1 MNSISTKKFVAGFAG
16 FAIALS
22 LVLGA
27 AAPAQAATVA
37 ELQVMIAQLQAQLSG
52 ASTPAATASY
62 TFARNLTV
70 GSAGADVKN
79 LQIVLNSNAATRVA
93 VSGAGSPGKETST
106 FGPATKAA
114 VIKFQVLK
122 SVTPAVGYVG
132 PQTRAKLAL
141 VSAGPAV
148 VVTPVVTTP
157 GTTPVIVVPTG
168 SGLRVSLA
176 ADSANTALVAG
187 QAIGELGKF
196 TFVNPTA
203 APITITN
210 LAFMRTGASSDSTL
224 SNIYLYQGAN
234 RLTDAAGLSNSLF
247 NFNASAGIVTIPAG
261 SSVSLSVRAD
271 IAAGTSGQLVG
282 VQLKSVGSNG
292 SVDSGV
298 VFPISSYSQTISSA
312 SIGTAAFTYT
322 GPSNASENPTSD
334 VRVFESSVVIS
345 THAARL
351 ESIAF
356 ENRGSSNDADFT
368 NLRLFVDGVQVGN
381 TVASLV
387 NDRATFDLAANPLRL
402 ETGTRI
408 FKVLANIIGGS
419 GETYDIQVRRTADVR
434 IVDVELGQPILATD
448 SNSFPVSAA
457 AANTVS
463 AASLSVNRAP
473 NSPSTN
479 ISVGATNVKLASFEF
494 RASGE
499 NVKIETITVDADST
513 IQTTGGFDNGKVFLN
528 GVQVGS
534 TLDISASGTDFDFG
548 SSFILTQGQIA
559 VVDIYADAKTSTSTN
574 YADTST
580 LDVGVSVAAADTEG
594 VDSGDSVSAIS
605 EVEGFTR
612 TISAASV
619 SLTKYSGYGNQTMI
633 GGTNNAKL
641 GAFTLSAGSTEG
653 VNINTLTVTLSADE
667 SASITDLVLKDSVTG
682 TVLATAKLT
691 PSTSNSYSVNFV
703 VPMSSTKT
711 IDLFG
716 NIKSGANSG
725 AWIAAVDGSGTG
737 ATTATSVTLSSANL
751 QTITVG
757 SGTLTVA
764 VNDGSTP
771 NAKTVIAGSTMQ
783 LVGSFKFTAQNS
795 PFTVQELMV
804 KVPANAATSVSAVVL
819 KYKDASGAEQT
830 ISQSLTTSSGAQT
843 HATATYTGLSAY
855 ISNVQNID
863 VYVNVPTIAAG
874 ASTGA
879 AISVTLDANEG
890 FKAID
895 SAGTSDTSLNASDLS
910 SSDTS
915 GKGTLYVRKTVPTL
929 AAVALDNCSPTAGC
943 ILSTAT
949 DAPIGRVKITADSA
963 GDIGWKKISFTISK
977 TAALT
982 LSATSSL
989 KLYSGSN
996 QIAGTFGTTT
1006 GALLGGLDSLQNL
1019 STGNLTFV
1027 ATSEEQIQAGQYK
1040 TYELRATIGGTA
1052 AGDNSVSVSIA
1063 NPSTSITSGTASAV
1077 GITVASTPS
1086 FTWTDLSASDV
1097 SGGSVHSESTSDWTN
1112 DYLVK
1117 DLSLT
1122 LATQAKSI

>member
-234 RLTDAAGLSNSLF
+234 RLTDAAGLSNSNF
-247 NFNASAGIVTIPAG
+247 NFNSSAGIVTIPAG

-312 SIGTAAFTYT
+312 SIGTASFTYT
-322 GPSNASENPTSD
+322 GPTSASENPTND
-334 VRVFESSVVIS
+334 VRVYESSVVIS

-351 ESIAF
+351 ESISF
-356 ENRGSSNDADFT
+356 ENRGSANDTDFR
-368 NLRLFVDGVQVGN
+368 NFRLFVDGVQVGN
-381 TVASLV
+381 TVESLV
-387 NDRATFDLAANPLRL
+387 KDRATFDLSANPLRL

-408 FKVLANIIGGS
+408 IKVLADIIGGS

-434 IVDVELGQPILATD
+434 VVDVELGQPILATD
-448 SNSFPVSAA
+448 AGGSFPVSAA

-499 NVKIETITVDADST
+499 NVKIETITVDADSSL
-513 IQTTGGFDNGKVFLN
+513 QTTGGFDNGKVFLN

-548 SSFILTQGQIA
+548 SSFILTQGQVA
-559 VVDIYADAKTSTSTN
+559 VVDVYADAKTSTSTN
-574 YADTST
+574 YADGST

-612 TISAASV
+612 TVSAASV
-619 SLTKYSGYGNQTMI
+619 TLTKYSGYGNQTMI

-682 TVLATAKLT
+682 TVLATAKPT

-725 AWIAAVDGSGTG
+725 AWIATVDGSGTG

-764 VNDGSTP
+764 VNTGSTP
-771 NAKTVIAGSTMQ
+771 DTKTVVAGSTQ
-783 LVGSFKFTAQNS
+783 QKVGSFRFTAQNS
-795 PFTVQELMV
+795 PFTVQEVMV
-804 KVPANAATSVSAVVL
+804 KVPANAATSVSNVVL

-830 ISQSLTTSSGAQT
+830 ASQALTLSSGAQT
-843 HATATYTGLSAY
+843 HATATYTGLSAF
-855 ISNVQNID
+855 VPQNTDRDID
-863 VYVNVPTIAAG
+863 VYVDVSTIESG

-879 AISVTLDANEG
+879 AVSVTLDANEG

-895 SAGTSDTSLNASDLS
+895 SAGTSDTSLNASDLGS
-910 SSDTS
+910 ADTS
-915 GKGTLYVRKTVPTL
+915 GKGTLYVRKSVPTL
-929 AAVALDNCSPTAGC
+929 EAVALDSTTLLAG
-943 ILSTAT
+943 SNVA
-949 DAPIGRVKITADSA
+949 IGRVKVTANAA
-963 GDIGWKKISFTISK
+963 GDMGWKKISFTVNK
-977 TAALT
+977 TAAIT
-982 LSATSSL
+982 LGATTTM
-989 KLYSGSN
+989 KLYNLASN
-996 QIAGTFGTTT
+996 TEILGTFGTTT
-1006 GALLGGLDSLQNL
+1006 SATTAGVDSL
-1019 STGNLTFV
+1019 SGATSGNLTFV
-1027 ATSEEQIQAGQYK
+1027 ATSEEQIAMGSSI
-1040 TYELRATIGGTA
+1040 TYELRTTVGGLA
-1052 AGDNSVSVSIA
+1052 SGSNSVSVSIA
-1063 NPSTSITSGTASAV
+1063 NPSTSISTDTASTV

-1086 FTWTDLSASDV
+1086 FTWTDRSASAV

-1117 DLSLT
+1117 TLPLT
-1122 LATQAKSI
+1122 VGSKSNNF